1 MNVPIEIALNLDLQK
16 EEVKRRKNVTDRL
29 IQSEK
34 KIFADLL
41 SD

>member
-1 MNVPIEIALNLDLQK
+1 MKFFLRNVDLQK